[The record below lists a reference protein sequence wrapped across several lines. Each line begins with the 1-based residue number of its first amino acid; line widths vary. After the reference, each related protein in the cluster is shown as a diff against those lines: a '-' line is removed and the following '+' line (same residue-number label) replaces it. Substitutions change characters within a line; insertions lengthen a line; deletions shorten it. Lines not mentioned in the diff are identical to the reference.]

1 MLLTV
6 LLCLLSIPAALGVS
20 RTTPPAGA
28 IVVRQTGA
36 TAGQFTTISAAM
48 ASLSGTAPATVFIF
62 PGTYTE
68 QVVIA
73 HPNLTIMGSTTDTG
87 SYKQNTVTITN
98 NLNAQDAGSDD
109 MSATVRATK
118 PASNLRIYNVNIA
131 NTYGVGRQ
139 AVALSAKGTRQGFYG
154 LSITGY
160 QDTLYAD
167 VTGVQYY
174 SNCYI
179 QGACRLY
186 FRRRVCMVRGMHPCV
201 QRGRRH
207 HRNSRDSTTDT
218 SYYVIDSSTITSAPG
233 VSSLVGKVY
242 LGRPWRM
249 YARVVFQKLGFAQPH
264 QSYRIHDPGR
274 RCDAVSYACW
284 WYYTTLLSTQLTG
297 SQDIQRD
304 RPTPARGL
312 APSQRVTYTPIS
324 APITHAQVLGADYAT
339 WIDGSF

>member
-1 MLLTV
+1 MLV
-6 LLCLLSIPAALGVS
+6 LADFCFPDVAYCSAVFAIDSGGARRVS
-20 RTTPPAGA
+20 YNTPAGA
-28 IVVRQTGA
+28 IVHSYPILFCLVPLVRRW
-36 TAGQFTTISAAM
+36 

-154 LSITGY
+154 LSITSY

-179 QGACRLY
+179 QGAVDYISAPRLHGSGNAPL
-186 FRRRVCMVRGMHPCV
+186 RPTGAALSPPIRGTARP
-201 QRGRRH
+201 
-207 HRNSRDSTTDT
+207 TDT
-218 SYYVIDSSTITSAPG
+218 SYYVIDSSTITSAPDAP
-233 VSSLVGKVY
+233 SLLRFVIEKRTAPGG
-242 LGRPWRM
+242 L
-249 YARVVFQKLGFAQPH
+249 YARVVFQNSVLPNLINPIG
-264 QSYRIHDPGR
+264 
-274 RCDAVSYACW
+274 
-284 WYYTTLLSTQLTG
+284 YTTLAAGATPIYSEIGNTGAGAST
-297 SQDIQRD
+297 
-304 RPTPARGL
+304 
-312 APSQRVTYTPIS
+312 SQRVTYTPIS
-324 APITHAQVLGADYAT
+324 APITHAQVLGEDYAT